1 MPTIWSDSY
10 IQQLINDAETDLVN
24 KVTPIY
30 ERVSLA
36 VTSGTATYTLPAY
49 IIKIVQ
55 VTWKGDIL
63 ENLVRDDLT
72 RLNPQYRV
80 DTGKPIGYSW
90 SQDGYKT
97 IRFFPVCNET
107 IAADDTNI
115 YGSDIANRVI
125 LSYFRSPDTTQ
136 SSFQIPS
143 YMGRRAVKPY
153 VLWKAFKAEGQGQN
167 LTAAKYHEQR
177 YQQMIAMYQNIKNNY
192 YSPKKFPPVPMN
204 RLSRMRPELRRDIVI
219 TP

>member
-1 MPTIWSDSY
+1 MPIWSDSY
-10 IQQLINDAETDLVN
+10 IQQLINDAETDIVN
-24 KVTPIY
+24 KITPIY

-36 VTSGTATYTLPAY
+36 VTSGTATYVIPAY
-49 IIKIVQ
+49 VIKIVQ
-55 VTWKGDIL
+55 VTWKGDVL
-63 ENLVRDDLT
+63 ENITRDDL
-72 RLNPQYRV
+72 LNLDPQYRV
-80 DTGKPIGYSW
+80 NTGKPVGYSW

-107 IAADDTNI
+107 IGANDTNI

-125 LSYFRSPDTTQ
+125 LSYFRSPDTSQ
-136 SSFQIPS
+136 SNFQIPS

-167 LTAAKYHEQR
+167 LTASKYHEQR
-177 YQQMIAMYQNIKNNY
+177 YQQMINMYRNIKNNY

-204 RLSRMRPELRRDIVI
+204 RLTRIRPELRRDIVI